1 MEGNYISIVS
11 NAITNEDG
19 TQRELLRCW
28 PLELRRVFEPIHSA
42 RRDLLF
48 LRGQLVQQWNLKYSH
63 TDVILNLR
71 TQNGPSIHLEA
82 LSLLVDMSSVSFLAM
97 PADVS
102 TRGTNPGQ
110 SSVQNQNRLKSF
122 VCWLFPEIQL
132 SNKYENHAISR
143 ERTTEYSQRQQRR
156 FQQQVPIVHA
166 EELFSDDGEEDGEE
180 DSVG

>member
-1 MEGNYISIVS
+1 MDGHYISIVS

-19 TQRELLRCW
+19 TQKEVLKCW
-28 PLELRRVFEPIHSA
+28 PLELRRVFEPIHSGRNNIA
-42 RRDLLF
+42 PL
-48 LRGQLVQQWNLKYSH
+48 QQWNLKYSH

-166 EELFSDDGEEDGEE
+166 EELFSDDGEEDGEA